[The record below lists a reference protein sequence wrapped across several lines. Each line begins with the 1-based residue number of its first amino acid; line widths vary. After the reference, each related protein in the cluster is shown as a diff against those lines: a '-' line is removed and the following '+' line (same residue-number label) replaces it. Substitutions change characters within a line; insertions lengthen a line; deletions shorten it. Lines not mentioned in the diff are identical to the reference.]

1 VEPFLEDPDFDEDKL
16 QAMIAAGT
24 SAEEVIRFALQ
35 SGRLS
40 QHEETSSYD
49 KTKLQMKG
57 VTANWGTESEVGDI
71 SGGSTSSQ
79 ASFVTASSIISA
91 DETGPAAAS
100 ALPETHPYFKVYE
113 NLYYLLVQ
121 VEDMSASDK
130 WPGFVLT
137 KEGEDFVEQNAN
149 LFKYDLCYN
158 PTRFESWQKLAKLY
172 DEVQ

>member
-49 KTKLQMKG
+49 KTI
-57 VTANWGTESEVGDI
+57 EPEVGDI